1 MPFIAFEGLDGSGKS
16 TLIRGLTE
24 SLKSS
29 SIPYCLTREP
39 GGTPMAEEIRN
50 ILLKIGDEVPFT
62 RTEALLYQAS
72 RAQHV
77 ERVIRPAL
85 AAKKWILCDRFTA
98 SSIAFQSFARGLKL
112 SDIEWLNSFAT
123 QNILPDLNVLLDLT
137 VEESHK
143 RMAGRNLVLGT
154 DHDRFEKEER
164 EFHQK
169 VRDGFLHQAKANPK
183 NWLVL
188 DAHQPSE
195 TLLKQLMSVLRT
207 RNFLDLPA

>member
-1 MPFIAFEGLDGSGKS
+1 MAFIAFEGLDGSGKS
-16 TLIRGLTE
+16 TLIKSLTQH
-24 SLKSS
+24 LKQAQISF
-29 SIPYCLTREP
+29 CLTREP

-50 ILLKIGDEVPFT
+50 ILLKIDDEVPFT

-85 AAKKWILCDRFTA
+85 MAGKWILCDRYTA
-98 SSIAFQSFARGLKL
+98 SSIAFQSFARGLERT
-112 SDIEWLNSFAT
+112 DIQWLNTFAT
-123 QNILPDLNVLLDLT
+123 QNISPDLNVLLDLT

-143 RMAGRNLVLGT
+143 RMAGRNLTLGT
-154 DHDRFEKEER
+154 EHDRFEKEEY

-169 VRDGFLHQAKANPK
+169 VRDGFLFQAKAEPSR
-183 NWLVL
+183 WLIL

-195 TLLKQLMSVLRT
+195 VLAHDLLKALTSRK
-207 RNFLDLPA
+207 FLV

>member
-1 MPFIAFEGLDGSGKS
+1 MAFIAFEGLDGSGKS
-16 TLIRGLTE
+16 TLIKGLTE
-24 SLKSS
+24 KLKLAK
-29 SIPYCLTREP
+29 IAFVLTREP

-50 ILLKIGDEVPFT
+50 ILLKIEDEVPFT

-85 AAKKWILCDRFTA
+85 VEKKWIICDRYTA
-98 SSIAFQSFARGLKL
+98 SSVAFQSYARGLER
-112 SDIEWLNSFAT
+112 SDIEWLNKFAT
-123 QNILPDLNVLLDLT
+123 QNIFPDLNVLLDLS

-143 RMAGRNLVLGT
+143 RMAGRNLTLGT
-154 DHDRFEKEER
+154 EHDRFEKEES

-169 VRDGFLHQAKANPK
+169 VRDGFLAQASREPAR
-183 NWLVL
+183 WLVL

-195 TLLKQLMSVLRT
+195 VLAKNLLRALVERK
-207 RNFLDLPA
+207 FLV